1 MKKKVLLLLLS
12 AIIIATF
19 FIPVTQ
25 QKSVIIKSSF
35 LSTYSFLANP
45 VKWEHWMPELRKIVD
60 ADSGKVLVQKGNNS
74 FTIKGENIKLGV
86 KEQGTVFDI
95 NEQAGNNS
103 SNYIYS
109 LLPVVDKFL
118 NKTIVSVDQTVN
130 PITYVIGKLWPSFNT
145 DHHLSELK
153 TFMETDSLF
162 YGFNIFETGVPESNL
177 IVAKQRVANND
188 RFTEAAKIRTTLQAY
203 IKTNNLKQL
212 QPLIAQFLPV
222 GKDSTEVKIGFFI
235 DKLVKS
241 GDGIEYDRMPKGG
254 LFYAARFRGKFN
266 KRGKIYSAMRE
277 YFDDHTIHGP
287 ILPIETYLD
296 NKLPANDSDSIRI
309 QLNFP
314 AFPSG
319 RVR

>member
-1 MKKKVLLLLLS
+1 MNKKVLLLLLS
-12 AIIIATF
+12 AIIVATF

-45 VKWEHWMPELRKIVD
+45 VKWEHWIPELRKTID
-60 ADSGKVLVQKGNNS
+60 ADSAKISIQKGNNS
-74 FTIKGENIKLGV
+74 FIIKGENVELGV
-86 KEQGTVFDI
+86 KQQGTVFAI

-118 NKTIVSVDQTVN
+118 NKTIVSAETTVN
-130 PITYVIGKLWPSFNT
+130 PITYLVGKIWPSFNT
-145 DHHLSELK
+145 DHHLLELK

-162 YGFNIFETGVPESNL
+162 YGFNIFKTGVPESNL
-177 IVAKQRVANND
+177 IVAKQRVVNKD
-188 RFTEAAKIRTTLQAY
+188 RFAGAAKILSTLQAY
-203 IKTNNLKQL
+203 VKTNNLKQL
-212 QPLIAQFLPV
+212 QPLIAQFMTV
-222 GKDSTEVKIGFFI
+222 GKDSTEVKIGLFI
-235 DKLVKS
+235 DKVVKS
-241 GDGIEYDRMPKGG
+241 GNGIEYDRMPKGG
-254 LFYAARFRGKFN
+254 LFYAARFSGKFN
-266 KRGKIYSAMRE
+266 ERGKIYGAMRE

-296 NKLPANDSDSIRI
+296 NKLPANDSDSIHI

-314 AFPSG
+314 AFPTG